1 MNIVFSD
8 LEGVL
13 VPEIWIG
20 VAKKTGIEGLKLTT
34 RDIPDY
40 DVLMKKRLE
49 IVNANNLKM
58 DDIQNVIE
66 TMEPFEGAVEFV
78 EWIRER
84 AQFII
89 LSDTFT
95 EFAAPLMKKLN
106 MPSIFCHTLK
116 VDEKGSIT
124 DYVLR
129 QNDQKRKAVNAI
141 KGLNYKTAAF
151 GDSYND
157 ISMLKEADSGFFYCP
172 PDAIAKEYPDFPV
185 AQNYSDLKKYL
196 NTALSI

>member
-20 VAKKTGIEGLKLTT
+20 VAEKTGIEDLKLTT

-40 DVLMKKRLE
+40 NVLMKKRLE
-49 IVNANNLKM
+49 ICNENNLKIG
-58 DDIQNVIE
+58 DIQKVIE
-66 TMEPFEGAVEFV
+66 TIDPFEGAVEFV
-78 EWIRER
+78 DWIREN

-89 LSDTFT
+89 LSDTFS
-95 EFAAPLMKKLN
+95 EFAAPLMKKLK

-116 VDEKGSIT
+116 VDSSGKIT

-129 QNDQKRKAVNAI
+129 QDDQKRKAVMAI
-141 KGLNYKTAAF
+141 KGLNFKSAAF

-157 ISMLKEADSGFFYCP
+157 ISMLKEADAGFFYCP
-172 PDAIAKEYPDFPV
+172 PANIADEYPEFPV
-185 AQNYSDLKKYL
+185 TRNYSDLKNYL
-196 NTALSI
+196 IKALDI